1 MKIPFLNLKLSYKEI
16 QSELE
21 AAVLN
26 SLRSGVYI
34 GGDEVSAFEN
44 EFAAYIE
51 ASHCVSVGNGLDAL
65 VMSLRALGV
74 GIGDEV
80 IVPAHTF
87 IATWLAVTQC
97 GAIPIAIE
105 PNEKTC
111 NIDVTSIERAITSKT
126 KVIMPV
132 HLYGHPADLDPILK
146 LAKEYDIK
154 VVEDAA
160 QAHGSRYRGKRIGS
174 HGDIVAWS
182 FYPGKNLGG
191 FGDAGAVTTDCEFL
205 ADKIRML
212 RNYGSKKKYVSDLC
226 GVNSRMDPIQAAV
239 LRVKLKYLD
248 EWNQRRSAIANGYT
262 QRLKSFGYV
271 TPHVEEWAVPA
282 WHLYCLRANTRDD
295 LQNKLAIAGIETL
308 IHYPI
313 PPHRQEAFAD
323 LKIVQGSFPITEKIS
338 ETTISLPIG
347 PAMHP
352 SFVEYVIET
361 LIKLA

>member
-1 MKIPFLNLKLSYKEI
+1 MKTPFLDLKSSYNEL

-21 AAVLN
+21 AAIIN
-26 SLRSGVYI
+26 SIRSGVYI
-34 GGDEVSAFEN
+34 GGNEVSAFEN
-44 EFAAYIE
+44 EFAVYSE
-51 ASHCVSVGNGLDAL
+51 VSHCVSVGNGLDAL

-74 GIGDEV
+74 GLGDEV

-105 PNEKTC
+105 PDDKTC
-111 NIDVTSIERAITSKT
+111 NIDVISIERAITSKT

-132 HLYGHPADLDPILK
+132 HLYGQPADLDPILK
-146 LAKEYDIK
+146 LAKTYGLK

-160 QAHGSRYRGKRIGS
+160 QAHGARYKDKRIGG

-182 FYPGKNLGG
+182 FYPGKNLGA
-191 FGDAGAVTTDCEFL
+191 FGDAGAITTNCEFL

-212 RNYGSKKKYVSDLC
+212 RNYGSKKKYISELC
-226 GVNSRMDPIQAAV
+226 GGNSRMDPVQAAV

-248 EWNQRRSAIANGYT
+248 EWNQRRSSIASDYT
-262 QRLKSFGYV
+262 LRLKSYGYV
-271 TPHVEEWAVPA
+271 TPYVEDWAIPA
-282 WHLYCLRANTRDD
+282 WHLYCIRSDTRDD
-295 LQNKLAIAGIETL
+295 LQSKLTMAEIESL

-313 PPHRQEAFAD
+313 PPHKQQAFAD
-323 LKIVQGSFPITEKIS
+323 LKYAPGCFPITENIS
-338 ETTISLPIG
+338 ETILSLPIG

-352 SFVEYVIET
+352 AFVEHVIET
-361 LIKLA
+361 LIKLS